1 MFSRDTQ
8 GRKIAYSAMERE
20 YRQFYEQKH
29 EEDEKVKK
37 QLAEFKVMENTLKEE
52 HAFTKLD
59 KTYNSELQQTEKK
72 LKESMKVGV

>member
-20 YRQFYEQKH
+20 YRQFYTERQ
-29 EEDEKVKK
+29 EEDQKVKK

-52 HAFTKLD
+52 HAFMKLD
-59 KTYNSELQQTEKK
+59 KTYNSELE
-72 LKESMKVGV
+72 